1 MIAPTQANIVLAII
15 KVVILSM
22 AEITKSLILFRSS
35 AGKPFKETI
44 KTRKRL
50 QKELQDPVTKVSLI
64 HLHQTFHG
72 GQIAGHIHEWEKP
85 ILDPIILQM
94 VNGDIIEIDID
105 KDKALL
111 QHLASNPKFT
121 SQEELLIDKVLE
133 EIFGN

>member
-1 MIAPTQANIVLAII
+1 MIAPIQANIVLAII
-15 KVVILSM
+15 VVVTLSM

-35 AGKPFKETI
+35 TGKPSKETM

-50 QKELQDPVTKVSLI
+50 QNELQDPVTKESLI
-64 HLHQTFHG
+64 HLYQTFHG
-72 GQIAGHIHEWEKP
+72 GRIAGHIHEWEKP

-94 VNGDIIEIDID
+94 VNGDIIEIE
-105 KDKALL
+105 DKALL

>member
-1 MIAPTQANIVLAII
+1 MIAPIQANIVLAII
-15 KVVILSM
+15 VVVILSM

-35 AGKPFKETI
+35 TGKPSKETM

-50 QKELQDPVTKVSLI
+50 QNELQDPVTKESLI
-64 HLHQTFHG
+64 HLYQTFHG
-72 GQIAGHIHEWEKP
+72 RRIAGHIHEWEKP

-94 VNGDIIEIDID
+94 VNGDIIEIE
-105 KDKALL
+105 DKALL

>member
-1 MIAPTQANIVLAII
+1 MIAPIQANIVLAII
-15 KVVILSM
+15 VVVILSM

-35 AGKPFKETI
+35 TGKPSKETM

-50 QKELQDPVTKVSLI
+50 QNELQDPVTKESLI
-64 HLHQTFHG
+64 HLYQTFHG
-72 GQIAGHIHEWEKP
+72 GRIAGHIHEWEKP

-94 VNGDIIEIDID
+94 VNGDIIEIE
-105 KDKALL
+105 DKALL

>member
-1 MIAPTQANIVLAII
+1 MIAPIQANIVLAII
-15 KVVILSM
+15 VVVILSM

-35 AGKPFKETI
+35 TGKPSKETM

-50 QKELQDPVTKVSLI
+50 QKELQDPVTKESLI
-64 HLHQTFHG
+64 HLYQTFHG
-72 GQIAGHIHEWEKP
+72 GWIAGHIHEWEKP

-94 VNGDIIEIDID
+94 VNGDIIEIED
-105 KDKALL
+105 KPLL

>member
-15 KVVILSM
+15 VVVILSM

-35 AGKPFKETI
+35 AGKPSKETM

-50 QKELQDPVTKVSLI
+50 QKELQDPVTKESLI

-94 VNGDIIEIDID
+94 VNGDIVEIE
-105 KDKALL
+105 DKALL
-111 QHLASNPKFT
+111 QHLASNTKFT

>member
-1 MIAPTQANIVLAII
+1 MIAPIQANIVLAII
-15 KVVILSM
+15 VVVILSM

-35 AGKPFKETI
+35 TGKPSKETM

-50 QKELQDPVTKVSLI
+50 QNELQDPVTKESLI
-64 HLHQTFHG
+64 HLYQTFHG
-72 GQIAGHIHEWEKP
+72 GRIAGHIHEWEQP

-94 VNGDIIEIDID
+94 VNGDIIEIE
-105 KDKALL
+105 DKALL